1 MVNHATAQS
10 LELFTP
16 EVIASE
22 TPAGTIAVEFVRW
35 CCSHGDNFR
44 NSPDAT
50 NLQFWLRKTEI
61 QLAKSD
67 EGIVLAESRH
77 LLMKRIE
84 QHVRKSATPL
94 AES

>member
-1 MVNHATAQS
+1 MANHATSPS

-22 TPAGTIAVEFVRW
+22 TPTGSIAVEFVRW

-50 NLQFWLRKTEI
+50 NLQYWLRKTEI
-61 QLAKSD
+61 KLAKAD
-67 EGIVLAESRH
+67 EGDVLAESRH

-84 QHVRKSATPL
+84 QHVRKSTPL
-94 AES
+94 SES

>member
-1 MVNHATAQS
+1 MAKQATANS

-16 EVIASE
+16 EVLASE
-22 TPAGTIAVEFVRW
+22 TPAGGIAVEFVRW
-35 CCSHGDNFR
+35 CCNQGDEFR

-50 NLQFWLRKTEI
+50 NLQFWLRKTNTN
-61 QLAKSD
+61 LSKAD
-67 EGIVLAESRH
+67 EGAVLAESRH

-84 QHVRKSATPL
+84 QHVRKSSTVL

>member
-1 MVNHATAQS
+1 MANQASVQS

-22 TPAGTIAVEFVRW
+22 TPAGSIAVEFVRW

-50 NLQFWLRKTEI
+50 NFQYWLRKTNTTI
-61 QLAKSD
+61 SKSD
-67 EGIVLAESRH
+67 EADVLAESRR

-84 QHVRKSATPL
+84 QQVRKSASTL